1 MAEAQTSIQYAR
13 EAPFLEDYRRRLL
26 ESAFK
31 KADSPTPVARRG
43 IADFDTR
50 EGAAFD
56 FGARQMGIDPATG
69 MSTGDPVYQQYL
81 DTGMATLGQGIAPLQ
96 SAMQQYD
103 PSTSNT
109 AGFMNQYQK
118 NVTDAALK
126 QMNEEFAKQ
135 QANLAGQA
143 TRAGAFGGSR
153 FGVAQAELGK
163 NLANLTSQ
171 RIFQDLSQNFQQAQN
186 QSINT
191 FNQARQRELA
201 GAAQLGQL
209 GTQQANLGAQAVG
222 LGQQGISSLLN
233 LGQIR
238 RQRQQALAD
247 EQFRFDQ
254 EAGREPFQRL
264 GFLSDILSRTPSVQ
278 QRITQNP
285 APYTNPLLGAVGM
298 GITGLQ
304 AYGGLTGS

>member
-26 ESAFK
+26 ESSFK
-31 KADSPTPVARRG
+31 KADSPTPIARRG

-118 NVTDAALK
+118 NVTDAALQ
-126 QMNEEFAKQ
+126 QMNEEFSKQ

-143 TRAGAFGGSR
+143 TRAGTFGGSR

-247 EQFRFDQ
+247 EQFRFDS
-254 EAGREPFQRL
+254 EAGKEPFQRL

-285 APYTNPLLGAVGM
+285 APYTNPLLGAIGM

-304 AYGGLTGS
+304 AYGGMTGN

>member
-69 MSTGDPVYQQYL
+69 MSTGDPIYQQYL

-118 NVTDAALK
+118 NVTDAALQ

-143 TRAGAFGGSR
+143 VKGGVFGGSR

-285 APYTNPLLGAVGM
+285 APYTNPLLGAIGM

-304 AYGGLTGS
+304 AYGGMTGN

>member
-285 APYTNPLLGAVGM
+285 APYTNPLLGAIGM

-304 AYGGLTGS
+304 AYGGMTGN

>member
-69 MSTGDPVYQQYL
+69 MSTGDPIYQQYL

-247 EQFRFDQ
+247 EQFRFDS
-254 EAGREPFQRL
+254 EAGKEPFQRL

-304 AYGGLTGS
+304 AYGGMTGN

>member
-69 MSTGDPVYQQYL
+69 MRTGDPVYQQYL

-118 NVTDAALK
+118 NVTDAALQ

-143 TRAGAFGGSR
+143 VKGGVFGGSR

-247 EQFRFDQ
+247 EQFRFDS
-254 EAGREPFQRL
+254 EAGKEPFQRL

-285 APYTNPLLGAVGM
+285 APYTNPLLGAIGM

-304 AYGGLTGS
+304 AYGGMTGN

>member
-1 MAEAQTSIQYAR
+1 
-13 EAPFLEDYRRRLL
+13 
-26 ESAFK
+26 
-31 KADSPTPVARRG
+31 
-43 IADFDTR
+43 
-50 EGAAFD
+50 
-56 FGARQMGIDPATG
+56 
-69 MSTGDPVYQQYL
+69 
-81 DTGMATLGQGIAPLQ
+81 
-96 SAMQQYD
+96 MQQYD

-118 NVTDAALK
+118 NVTDAALQ

-143 TRAGAFGGSR
+143 TKAGAFGGSR

-247 EQFRFDQ
+247 EQFRFDS
-254 EAGREPFQRL
+254 EAGKEPFQRL

-285 APYTNPLLGAVGM
+285 APYTNPLLGAIGM

-304 AYGGLTGS
+304 AYGGMTGN

>member
-69 MSTGDPVYQQYL
+69 MRTGDPVYQQYL

-118 NVTDAALK
+118 NVTDAALQ

-238 RQRQQALAD
+238 RQREQALAD
-247 EQFRFDQ
+247 EQFRFDS
-254 EAGREPFQRL
+254 EAGKEPFQRL

-285 APYTNPLLGAVGM
+285 APYTNPLLGAIGM

-304 AYGGLTGS
+304 AYGGMTGN

>member
-13 EAPFLEDYRRRLL
+13 EAPFLEVYRRRLL

-201 GAAQLGQL
+201 GASQLGQL

-285 APYTNPLLGAVGM
+285 APYTNPLLGAIGM

-304 AYGGLTGS
+304 AYGGMTGN